1 MKKLIYSAAALAMAF
16 FAASCQ
22 QENLEPVAQESTV
35 TFSVELP
42 GVQTKAIGDGFNVD
56 QLVYEVWKTEGEN
69 ERDLKDTQNAT
80 RLYQEKAT
88 MARIGDEQKTVISL
102 NLVHDQNYTIL
113 FWAQN
118 SKAIDNN
125 EPAYNTTDLTA
136 VTYAKKLR
144 DENFNNGEYL
154 SNNENMAA
162 FYGTAF
168 IKAAEVE
175 IPSTRRVE
183 LRRPFA
189 QLNIGT
195 MNTPKEYTVTMNQS
209 RVKISNVP
217 SVFDVAQNIGADSKK
232 GIEAE
237 PAVSDT
243 LAFVFEYAALPEDP
257 SKLKVNDIEYDYV
270 AMNYIFADGNVD
282 VQYWIDATLTAVN
295 PTEGRNETT
304 NAVVYNRV
312 PQVPLKENYRT
323 NIVGN
328 LLTSTTQYEVV
339 IDASWEDV
347 YEENWDG
354 NVVEVWDKK
363 YIQEPKEVDG
373 VYQISLASEL
383 AWLAAKVNGMPYIDP
398 ATNSVAYKEPV
409 TFKGTKFVLVEDIDL
424 AGALWNPIGAN
435 KALKYSDTFRGT
447 FDGNGHVIKNLTVNN
462 PEVAGLF
469 GYMTHGTVKNVTI
482 DGFDLE
488 ANHYAGAI
496 VGWVEGKITV
506 DGCTVKN
513 GQIDLSVVDL
523 DFGDKAGGI
532 VGFAH
537 NGTYTGNT
545 VDNVVINGYRD
556 LGGIA
561 GCLQS
566 NGQVINN
573 TVKNSVI
580 TADQTPA
587 YNGVK
592 DVNAG
597 ECVGR
602 INSENVTIK
611 DNIVVENV
619 TVIRKVDN
627 TEELEYA
634 VAEAKTGDTIYIG
647 GEVTMPYFT
656 DKALNFE
663 GITKSAIV
671 KQSAATHIDQFYKGA
686 ELNFKNLTLVGTE
699 YKNDTQGYQKA
710 VKETYKDCNF
720 ENYIMFAGDVTTVDN
735 CVFTGKYNSYFWTAT
750 ADDITFNKCVFNGVE
765 RIVKVCTV
773 GNHGERT
780 VTFNDCTFTATEQKK
795 AAIEIDGT
803 KGSSYKVYINRC
815 TESGFAP
822 GEFTGETMFNIE
834 GMENVEVYVNGEL
847 WQIVD
852 PNTVNV
858 SNLEE
863 LLKWAYMANN
873 GQNALNLNLLADIT
887 LPAFEIVADDAN
899 QTYKYTETPITVDDG
914 TPTGSNWVPV
924 GNTSVKYSGMI
935 NGNGHTITGLRI
947 NDITR
952 GYIGFVGVIDG
963 GSNMEEAVNY
973 ENIYIENLG
982 FDGAVVYTTK
992 SVSGVVAGYVR
1003 NIKSIKNCDVTN
1015 STISGNSHTGGVVG
1029 YLYTRESDNNVV
1041 LSDSST
1047 ARNTKVN
1054 GGTHV
1059 GGLVGYNYGSIIT
1072 NCENNAEVKGAGDYV
1087 GGITGYTRDY
1097 HHNRSSYIIACRNNG
1112 NVTSTS
1118 KLVGGIAGYNL
1129 YDAGHQ
1135 NGEAC
1140 VVACSSTARVI
1151 SGSKDVALLV
1161 GKSYANS
1168 GTVINDCHY
1177 GSWALITP
1185 TISTLVNGGE
1195 THGCYAFDPTAEVT
1209 EAEVNAMN
1217 AAIDQYN
1224 IGRAADDPTFCPYK
1238 WTWTEGN
1245 LPVLQ

>member
-1 MKKLIYSAAALAMAF
+1 MMLF
-16 FAASCQ
+16 ASCQ
-22 QENLEPVAQESTV
+22 QENLEPAAQESTV

-42 GVQTKAIGDGFNVD
+42 GVQTKTIGDGFNVD

-347 YEENWDG
+347 NEKNWDG
-354 NVVEVWDKK
+354 NVEEVWDEN
-363 YIQEPKEVDG
+363 YIQEPYFNAEKNQYE
-373 VYQISLASEL
+373 ISLASEL
-383 AWLAAKVNGMPYIDP
+383 AWLAAKVNGMPYIDA
-398 ATNSVAYKEPV
+398 ATNSVKYEAPV
-409 TFKGTKFVLVEDIDL
+409 KFAETKFVLVEDIDL
-424 AGALWNPIGAN
+424 VGEDGDELIWTPIGA
-435 KALKYSDTFRGT
+435 TGEFQGI
-447 FDGNGHVIKNLTVNN
+447 FDGQGHTISNLVVRSEGTI
-462 PEVAGLF
+462 PAGLF
-469 GYMTHGTVKNVTI
+469 GKVKSATVKNVTVVDADVQVHGSAAVI
-482 DGFDLE
+482 VAHGVCAKIENCHVEGATVVSTPYEKDD
-488 ANHYAGAI
+488 ANNVGAI
-496 VGWVEGKITV
+496 IGYLDGDSGVGHVT
-506 DGCTVKN
+506 GCTVTDAEITAYRK
-513 GQIDLSVVDL
+513 V
-523 DFGDKAGGI
+523 GGI
-532 VGFAH
+532 VGSA
-537 NGTYTGNT
+537 NQQATVSGNT
-545 VDNVVINGYRD
+545 VE
-556 LGGIA
+556 
-561 GCLQS
+561 
-566 NGQVINN
+566 N
-573 TVKNSVI
+573 TTI
-580 TADQTPA
+580 TSDQIPA
-587 YNGVK
+587 YKTEEDG
-592 DVNAG
+592 NAG
-597 ECVGR
+597 PVVGYKH
-602 INSENVTIK
+602 SAATIGEGQEG
-611 DNIVVENV
+611 ENV
-619 TVIRKVDN
+619 TVIRRVDS
-627 TEELEYA
+627 TKELEHA
-634 VAEAKTGDTIYIG
+634 VADAQSGDTIYIS

-671 KQSAATHIDQFYKGA
+671 KQSAATHIDEFYKGA

-710 VKETYKDCNF
+710 VKETYEDCNF

-750 ADDITFNKCVFNGVE
+750 ANNITFNECEFNGVE

-773 GNHGERT
+773 GNPGERT

-1003 NIKSIKNCDVTN
+1003 NIKSIKNCVVRN
-1015 STISGNSHTGGVVG
+1015 STISGNTHTGGVVG

-1047 ARNTKVN
+1047 ETNTKVN

-1072 NCENNAEVKGAGDYV
+1072 NCENNAEVKGTGDYV

-1245 LPVLQ
+1245 QPVLQ

>member
-69 ERDLKDTQNAT
+69 ERDLKDTLKAT

-118 SKAIDNN
+118 SKAINET
-125 EPAYNTTDLTA
+125 EPAYVTDDLTA
-136 VTYAKKLR
+136 VTYKKAVR
-144 DENFNNGEYL
+144 TGEYL

-162 FYGTAF
+162 FYNVAF
-168 IKAAEVE
+168 LTKTE
-175 IPSTRRVE
+175 IEHPSTRRVE
-183 LRRPFA
+183 LKRPFA

-195 MNTPKEYTVTMNQS
+195 KNTVQEYTVTMNKS
-209 RVKISNVP
+209 KVKIANVP
-217 SVFDVAQNIGADSKK
+217 TTFDVAQNIAENREK
-232 GIEAE
+232 GIEAR
-237 PAVSDT
+237 PAVTDT
-243 LAFVFEYAALPEDP
+243 AAFVFEYAFLPNET
-257 SKLKVNDIEYDYV
+257 LVVNDTDYDYV

-282 VQYWIDATLTAVN
+282 VQYWIDATLTATE
-295 PTEGRNETT
+295 PTSGRNTETKAT
-304 NAVVYNRV
+304 VYNFV
-312 PQVPLKENYRT
+312 PEVPLRENYRT

-328 LLTSTTQYEVV
+328 LLSSNTQYEVV
-339 IDASWEDV
+339 IDASWDDV
-347 YEENWDG
+347 KDPELNDDG
-354 NVVEVWDKK
+354 YVVEVWDKH
-363 YIQEPKEVDG
+363 YIQQPPKVNG
-373 VYQISLASEL
+373 VYEISLASEL
-383 AWLAAKVNGMPYIDP
+383 AWVAASVNGTIPKTKTLEYD
-398 ATNSVAYKEPV
+398 APV
-409 TFKGTKFVLVEDIDL
+409 TFAGETFKLVEDIDL
-424 AGALWNPIGAN
+424 TGALWSPIGNN
-435 KALKYSDTFRGT
+435 KALKYEKTFRGT
-447 FDGNGHVIKNLTVNN
+447 FDGNGHVIKNMTVKNA
-462 PEVAGLF
+462 EVAGLF

-488 ANHYAGAI
+488 TNHYAGAI

-513 GQIDLSVVDL
+513 GQIDLSVVEK

-537 NGTYTGNT
+537 SGTYTNNT
-545 VDNVVINGYRD
+545 VSGVVINGYRD

-587 YNGVK
+587 YDGVK

-602 INSENVTIK
+602 INSEKVTIK

-671 KQSAATHIDQFYKGA
+671 KQSAATHIDEFYKGA

-710 VKETYKDCNF
+710 DRETYEDCNF
-720 ENYIMFAGDVTTVDN
+720 ENYIMFAGDVTIVDN

-750 ADDITFNKCVFNGVE
+750 ANNITFNECEFNGVE

-773 GNHGERT
+773 GNPGERT
-780 VTFNDCTFTATEQKK
+780 VTFNYCTFTATEQKK

-803 KGSSYKVYINRC
+803 KGSSYKVYINEC

-935 NGNGHTITGLRI
+935 NGNGHTITGLRL

-952 GYIGFVGVIDG
+952 GYIGFIGFIDG

-1003 NIKSIKNCDVTN
+1003 NIKSIKNCVVRN
-1015 STISGNSHTGGVVG
+1015 STISGNTHTGGVVG

-1047 ARNTKVN
+1047 ETNTKVN

-1072 NCENNAEVKGAGDYV
+1072 NCENNAEVKGTGDYV

-1209 EAEVNAMN
+1209 EPEVNAMN